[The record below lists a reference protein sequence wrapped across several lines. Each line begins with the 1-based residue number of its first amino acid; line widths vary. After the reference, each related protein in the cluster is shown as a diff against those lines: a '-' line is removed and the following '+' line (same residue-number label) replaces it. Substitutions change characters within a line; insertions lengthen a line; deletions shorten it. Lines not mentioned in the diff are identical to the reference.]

1 MLPLRGVCAI
11 CYIIPNK
18 KPSVMKHRLLFLWL
32 LLLVSGAA
40 HAQVTIRGRVVD
52 AADNQPAIG
61 ATVRIVGNKK
71 SAVVTNVDGQ
81 FTIEVPDMNAEV
93 EAFFVGYPSKR
104 MRVRPDMLIAM
115 GDGAAPAH
123 RRKFVRIDLTDAD
136 KSNLHAV
143 NELSFRFLK
152 AVSRQKSIVLSP
164 LSITCLLSMTN
175 NGAAGTTQGEVCQL
189 LGSQPDEANAFY
201 KKLIPYLTGNGE
213 GSCFSMANALF
224 VNPKWKLN
232 DDFRRQAVG
241 GYRAWISNNL
251 SVKSVN
257 DWCDRQTRGMIPHM
271 VDDIDPN
278 TLLTALNAVYF
289 ESQWSD
295 VFDAGGTRPKEFTL
309 ADGTTVRLPLMH
321 QKHLFCYGEG
331 KDFAMLTMPY
341 TDGCSMVVLLP
352 DDDSSLDRLLSSID
366 YDDFN
371 KVWKKSTTCRVDI
384 LLPRFETEVELPLIP
399 VMQQLGVH
407 TMFDAR
413 RADYSRLAHVEPGV
427 PVYVSEMKQ
436 KAKIQVNETGTKAA
450 AVTEQSFLVGAAR
463 PPQYRNSTFH
473 ATRPFLYVIKD
484 NFTGA
489 ILFIGTYYGQ

>member
-1 MLPLRGVCAI
+1 MRQQ
-11 CYIIPNK
+11 
-18 KPSVMKHRLLFLWL
+18 LLILWL

-61 ATVRIVGNKK
+61 ATVRVVGKKK

-115 GDGAAPAH
+115 GDGAAAVHH
-123 RRKFVRIDLTDAD
+123 RKYLRIELTDAD

-175 NGAAGTTQGEVCQL
+175 NGAAGPTQGEVCQL

-224 VNPKWKLN
+224 VNPKWTLN
-232 DDFRRQAVG
+232 DDFRRQAVV
-241 GYRAWISNNL
+241 GYQAWISNNL

-257 DWCDRQTRGMIPHM
+257 DWCDRHTRGMIPRM

-321 QKHLFCYGEG
+321 QKHLLRYGEG
-331 KDFAMLTMPY
+331 DGYSLLSLPY
-341 TDGCSMVVLLP
+341 TDGCSMTVLLP
-352 DDDSSLDRLLSSID
+352 
-366 YDDFN
+366 
-371 KVWKKSTTCRVDI
+371 
-384 LLPRFETEVELPLIP
+384 
-399 VMQQLGVH
+399 
-407 TMFDAR
+407 
-413 RADYSRLAHVEPGV
+413 
-427 PVYVSEMKQ
+427 VS
-436 KAKIQVNETGTKAA
+436 
-450 AVTEQSFLVGAAR
+450 
-463 PPQYRNSTFH
+463 
-473 ATRPFLYVIKD
+473 
-484 NFTGA
+484 
-489 ILFIGTYYGQ
+489 

>member
-1 MLPLRGVCAI
+1 MRQQ
-11 CYIIPNK
+11 
-18 KPSVMKHRLLFLWL
+18 LLILWL

-40 HAQVTIRGRVVD
+40 HAQLTIRGRVVD
-52 AADNQPAIG
+52 AADSQPAIG

-104 MRVRPDMLIAM
+104 MRVSQDMVIAM
-115 GDGAAPAH
+115 GDGVAPAH
-123 RRKFVRIDLTDAD
+123 RRKFVRIELTDGED
-136 KSNLHAV
+136 SILHGINDFSFRLLRAV
-143 NELSFRFLK
+143 NE
-152 AVSRQKSIVLSP
+152 QKSIVLSP

-175 NGAAGTTQGEVCQL
+175 NGAAGQTQSEVSQL
-189 LGSQPDEANAFY
+189 LGCQPEAANAFY

-224 VNPKWKLN
+224 VNPKWKLKE
-232 DDFRRQAVG
+232 DFRSQAVG
-241 GYRAWISNNL
+241 NYQAWISNDLN
-251 SVKSVN
+251 VKSVN
-257 DWCDRQTRGMIPHM
+257 DWCSTQTRGMIPQM
-271 VDDIDPN
+271 VDEIDPN

-295 VFDAGGTRPKEFTL
+295 TFDANGTRLKDFTL
-309 ADGTTVRLPLMH
+309 ADGTSVKLPLMH

-352 DDDSSLDRLLSSID
+352 DEDSSLDRLLSSIG

-384 LLPRFETEVELPLIP
+384 LLPRFETEVEQPLIP
-399 VMQQLGVH
+399 VMQLLGVRS
-407 TMFDAR
+407 MFDAR
-413 RADYSRLAHVEPGV
+413 RADYSRLAYVERGV

-436 KAKIQVNETGTKAA
+436 KARIEVSETGTKAA

-463 PPQYRNSTFH
+463 PPQYRNCTFH
-473 ATRPFLYVIKD
+473 ATRPFLYMITD
-484 NFTGA
+484 NYTGA

>member
-1 MLPLRGVCAI
+1 MRQQ
-11 CYIIPNK
+11 
-18 KPSVMKHRLLFLWL
+18 LLLLWL

-40 HAQVTIRGRVVD
+40 HAQLTIRGRVVD

-61 ATVRIVGNKK
+61 ATVRVVGNKK

-104 MRVRPDMLIAM
+104 MRVSQNMVIAM
-115 GDGAAPAH
+115 GDGVAPAH
-123 RRKFVRIDLTDAD
+123 RRKFVRIELTDAD

-152 AVSRQKSIVLSP
+152 AVSRQKSTVLSP
-164 LSITCLLSMTN
+164 LSIACLLSMTN
-175 NGAAGTTQGEVCQL
+175 NGAAGQTQSEVSQL
-189 LGSQPDEANAFY
+189 LGCQPEAANAFY

-224 VNPKWKLN
+224 VNPKWKLKE
-232 DDFRRQAVG
+232 DFRSQAVG
-241 GYRAWISNNL
+241 NYQAWISNDLN
-251 SVKSVN
+251 VKSVN
-257 DWCDRQTRGMIPHM
+257 DWCNTQTRGMIPQM
-271 VDDIDPN
+271 VDEIDPN

-295 VFDAGGTRPKEFTL
+295 TFDANGTRLKDFTL
-309 ADGTTVRLPLMH
+309 ADGTSVKLPLMH

-331 KDFAMLTMPY
+331 KGFAMLTMPY

-352 DDDSSLDRLLSSID
+352 DEDSSLDRLLSSIG

-371 KVWKKSTTCRVDI
+371 KVWKKS
-384 LLPRFETEVELPLIP
+384 
-399 VMQQLGVH
+399 
-407 TMFDAR
+407 
-413 RADYSRLAHVEPGV
+413 
-427 PVYVSEMKQ
+427 
-436 KAKIQVNETGTKAA
+436 
-450 AVTEQSFLVGAAR
+450 TEQSFLVGAAR
-463 PPQYRNSTFH
+463 PPQYRNCMFH
-473 ATRPFLYVIKD
+473 ATRPFLYMIKD
-484 NFTGA
+484 NITGA

>member
-1 MLPLRGVCAI
+1 
-11 CYIIPNK
+11 
-18 KPSVMKHRLLFLWL
+18 
-32 LLLVSGAA
+32 
-40 HAQVTIRGRVVD
+40 
-52 AADNQPAIG
+52 
-61 ATVRIVGNKK
+61 
-71 SAVVTNVDGQ
+71 
-81 FTIEVPDMNAEV
+81 
-93 EAFFVGYPSKR
+93 
-104 MRVRPDMLIAM
+104 MLIAM

>member
-1 MLPLRGVCAI
+1 MRQQ
-11 CYIIPNK
+11 
-18 KPSVMKHRLLFLWL
+18 LLLLWL

-40 HAQVTIRGRVVD
+40 HAQLTIRGRVVD

-61 ATVRIVGNKK
+61 ATVRVVGNKK

-104 MRVRPDMLIAM
+104 MRVSQNMVIAM
-115 GDGAAPAH
+115 GDGVAPAH
-123 RRKFVRIDLTDAD
+123 RRKFVRIELTDAD

-152 AVSRQKSIVLSP
+152 AVSRQKSPVLSP
-164 LSITCLLSMTN
+164 LSIACLLSMTN
-175 NGAAGTTQGEVCQL
+175 NGAAGQTQSEVSQL
-189 LGSQPDEANAFY
+189 LGCQPEAANAFY

-224 VNPKWKLN
+224 VNPKWKLKE
-232 DDFRRQAVG
+232 DFRSQAVG
-241 GYRAWISNNL
+241 NYQAWISNDLN
-251 SVKSVN
+251 VKSVN
-257 DWCDRQTRGMIPHM
+257 DWCNTQTRGMIPQM
-271 VDDIDPN
+271 VDEIDPN

-295 VFDAGGTRPKEFTL
+295 TFDANGTRLKDFTL
-309 ADGTTVRLPLMH
+309 ADGTSVKLPLMH

-331 KDFAMLTMPY
+331 KGFAMLTMPY

-352 DDDSSLDRLLSSID
+352 DEDSSLDRLLSSIG

-399 VMQQLGVH
+399 VMQLLGVRS
-407 TMFDAR
+407 MFDAR
-413 RADYSRLAHVEPGV
+413 RADYSHLAYVERGV

-436 KAKIQVNETGTKAA
+436 KARIEVSETGTKAA

-463 PPQYRNSTFH
+463 PPQYRNCMFH
-473 ATRPFLYVIKD
+473 ATRPFLYMIKD
-484 NFTGA
+484 NITGA